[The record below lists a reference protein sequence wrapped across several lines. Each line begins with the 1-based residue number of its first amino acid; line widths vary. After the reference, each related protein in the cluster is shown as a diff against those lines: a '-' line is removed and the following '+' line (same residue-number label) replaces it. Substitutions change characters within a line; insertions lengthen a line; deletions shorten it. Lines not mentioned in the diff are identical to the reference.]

1 MSRSPDPQGNGPPA
15 HGAARWHCAC
25 PVCETAASSAP
36 AYLKRAFGEPH
47 HFAATSEG
55 IADALGF
62 CPRHGAE
69 LLRREPLRGATAQ
82 VFEQVVP
89 RILPLLAE
97 ARFGDEKFQ
106 QVYFSAPHVCPACA
120 YEHRAVMRQAT
131 DLGKKAVSP
140 ASHDDMPLQPMLCNA
155 HFQLMARTLKPARRM
170 PALAAHAERLDHAVC
185 AVENLPSAGLPAG
198 TSLVERS
205 ELATALG
212 LAAGAAGAC
221 SATVAPPLAEAL
233 QACPDFEQAVEQA
246 CACPVCIEIE
256 RARQRWLV
264 AVPLAVAHGLDDWL
278 FLPTCPEHVAL
289 ATGSG
294 DIAVMATVAAHALRV
309 AGELAHQQ
317 VRTLVRAAES
327 EAEQAAARIV
337 RWGRRPRRRKSEPP
351 KPPPPK
357 IVRCAACERL
367 AIAELHATGRLLRWL
382 QGSRHRHAFENGWG
396 LCMKHH
402 AQVYLLSP
410 KGAVRSFLAADQTR
424 RLSQLLRSLKNEHVR
439 LAQNESRRPP
449 AQDEYV
455 LALRRFC
462 GFG

>member
-1 MSRSPDPQGNGPPA
+1 MSSSPEPQDDRA
-15 HGAARWHCAC
+15 ATHGAARWHCTC
-25 PVCETAASSAP
+25 PVCETAADSTP
-36 AYLKRAFGEPH
+36 AYFKRAFGEPH
-47 HFAATSEG
+47 HFALTSEG
-55 IADALGF
+55 IADALGY

-69 LLRREPLRGATAQ
+69 LLVREPLRRATAQ

-89 RILPLLAE
+89 QVLALLAE

-106 QVYFSAPHVCPACA
+106 QVYFSAPHACPACA
-120 YEHRAVMRQAT
+120 YAHRAVTRQAT
-131 DLGKKAVSP
+131 ELGRKAAWP
-140 ASHDDMPLQPMLCNA
+140 ADPHAALPQPTLCNA
-155 HFQLMARTLKPARRM
+155 HFQLMARSLKPERRM
-170 PALAAHAERLDHAVC
+170 PALAAHAERLDHAVR
-185 AVENLPSAGLPAG
+185 AIEDLLRAGLPAE
-198 TSLVERS
+198 TSPDERPA
-205 ELATALG
+205 LATALG
-212 LAAGAAGAC
+212 LAAGAGGAY
-221 SATVAPPLAEAL
+221 SAAVAPPLAEAL

-246 CACPVCIEIE
+246 CACAVCVEVE
-256 RARQRWLV
+256 RARQRWLM

-289 ATGSG
+289 AAGLG
-294 DIAVMATVAAHALRV
+294 DTAVMATVAAHALHV
-309 AGELAHQQ
+309 AGEMAHQQ

-337 RWGRRPRRRKSEPP
+337 RWGRRPRRRPSGPP

-382 QGSRHRHAFENGWG
+382 QSSRHRHDFANGWG

-402 AQVYLLSP
+402 AQAYLLSP
-410 KGAVRSFLAADQTR
+410 KGVVRFFLADNQAH
-424 RLSQLLRSLKNEHVR
+424 RLHELMRWLKDEQDT
-439 LAQNESRRPP
+439 LAQNRSHSAPSE
-449 AQDEYV
+449 AYL

>member
-1 MSRSPDPQGNGPPA
+1 M
-15 HGAARWHCAC
+15 RWHCAC
-25 PVCETAASSAP
+25 PVCETAADSTP
-36 AYLKRAFGEPH
+36 AYFKRAFGDPH
-47 HFAATSEG
+47 HFALTSEG

-69 LLRREPLRGATAQ
+69 LLRREPLRRATAR

-89 RILPLLAE
+89 QVLPLLAE

-106 QVYFSAPHVCPACA
+106 QVYFSAAHACPACA
-120 YEHRAVMRQAT
+120 YEHRAVTRQAA
-131 DLGKKAVSP
+131 DLGRKAVWP
-140 ASHDDMPLQPMLCNA
+140 AGPDAVPPQPTLCNA
-155 HFQLMARTLKPARRM
+155 QFQLMARTLKPERRM
-170 PALAAHAERLDHAVC
+170 PALAAHADLLDHAVR
-185 AVENLPSAGLPAG
+185 AVEDLLRAGQQAG
-198 TSLVERS
+198 TSLAERPA
-205 ELATALG
+205 LATALG
-212 LAAGAAGAC
+212 LAAGPGGAC
-221 SATVAPPLAEAL
+221 SATVAPPLAQAL
-233 QACPDFEQAVEQA
+233 QTCPDFEQAVEHA
-246 CACPVCIEIE
+246 CACPVCVEVE
-256 RARQRWLV
+256 RARQRWLI

-289 ATGSG
+289 AAGLG
-294 DIAVMATVAAHALRV
+294 DTAVMATVAAHALRV
-309 AGELAHQQ
+309 AGEMAHQQ

-337 RWGRRPRRRKSEPP
+337 HWGRRPRRRQSGPP

-382 QGSRHRHAFENGWG
+382 QGSRHRHAFEGGWG

-402 AQVYLLSP
+402 AQAYLLSP
-410 KGAVRSFLAADQTR
+410 KGAVRSFLAADQAR
-424 RLSQLLRSLKNEHVR
+424 RLSELVRWLKDEQDS
-439 LAQNESRRPP
+439 LAQNQSGPP
-449 AQDEYV
+449 VKDAYV